1 MEKGYPRIIHEQ
13 RTSLPHDAG
22 PPFASGP
29 PGSGATVSPTSA
41 EAPSRRVIGVFT
53 AQLDDAYQIAVWR
66 GIESRARQRGV
77 GVVCFVGHRVDSP
90 IASEAAANVAYR
102 IADRRNV
109 DGLVVVSSAIS
120 TFLDQVGRM
129 FASQPG
135 LPHVSIGL
143 GISGVPSVTADGS
156 NGVSVLVRHLA
167 KDHRL
172 SRFALIGGPPGHPEA
187 EERERAFRDTLRELA
202 LPFDERL
209 AVKGTFLRDSGS
221 EAVRQL
227 LRLGLPFDALV
238 CMNDRMALAAM
249 GVLRQAGV
257 GVPGDVAVVGFD
269 GIEEGRYATPPL
281 TTVMQPLDELG
292 SSAVDALLERMD
304 GGRPLGRVLT
314 CTPVIRQSCG
324 CAPKRNYD
332 ADLTEP
338 PPTATTEERQAIG
351 EMVET
356 ARGGDAE
363 GFIAQFNA
371 ALAGTTLAGGKPGK
385 WNGYLSA
392 IQYLAETQGGAD
404 RTPPGLFEFARVL
417 IGESE
422 SRLQAARRITAEERL
437 ATLRA
442 ISASL
447 AGAFEMPVMLARLE
461 AGLVEL
467 GIGGGFI
474 ALFEQSDLI
483 SEWSRL
489 VMAPRDAGAGELPAG
504 GIRFRTIDLVPPRI
518 GQSWREGLWVLEPLV
533 FQKEPLGYILLPGGA
548 AEPAV
553 YATLREQVASA
564 LKGALL
570 LEQVLTHER
579 RLQVEVARR
588 TAELTRTN
596 KELTEEIE
604 RRMRLEQEVIQISN
618 RTMQRI
624 GQDLHDDLCQHLA
637 GIAMLVS
644 VLRGALSKSDA
655 AAIASIEHIGNL
667 LADSI
672 TRAKQIARGLYPA
685 GLEEHG
691 IVAAVEELVEAA
703 RRNYPAVID
712 FRASPDFRLPGTDR
726 ALHVYRI
733 IQEALSNAL
742 KHARSARIEVQLY
755 REDGGAPRGGPG
767 VNGRR
772 GEGERAAALVAEVTD
787 YGDGLPKSMT
797 GEGMGLRIMRY
808 RAETAGAE
816 LLIERLN
823 PGTRVTCRI
832 SGGTG
837 EQS

>member
-1 MEKGYPRIIHEQ
+1 M
-13 RTSLPHDAG
+13 
-22 PPFASGP
+22 
-29 PGSGATVSPTSA
+29 
-41 EAPSRRVIGVFT
+41 IGVFT

-102 IADRRNV
+102 IADGRNV

-129 FASQPG
+129 FASQPD
-135 LPHVSIGL
+135 LPRVSIGL
-143 GISGVPSVTADGS
+143 GVSGVPSVTADGS

-167 KDHRL
+167 QHHGL
-172 SRFALIGGPPGHPEA
+172 SHFAMIGGPSGHPEA
-187 EERERAFRDTLRELA
+187 EERERAFRATLRELA
-202 LPFDERL
+202 IPFDERL
-209 AVKGTFLRDSGS
+209 AVKGTFLRDSGI

-227 LRLGLPFDALV
+227 LQLNLPFHALV

-257 GVPGDVAVVGFD
+257 AVPGDVAVVGFD

-292 SSAVDALLERMD
+292 STAVDALLERME
-304 GGRPLGRVLT
+304 GGRPLDRVLT

-324 CAPKRNYD
+324 CAPKRTYD

-338 PPTATTEERQAIG
+338 PPTATGEERRSIA
-351 EMVET
+351 EMVEA
-356 ARGGDAE
+356 ARSGDAD
-363 GFIAQFNA
+363 GFIARFNG
-371 ALAGTTLAGGKPGK
+371 ALAATSLAGGKPGK

-392 IQYLAETQGGAD
+392 IQHLVETQGQRDD

-422 SRLQAARRITAEERL
+422 SRLQAARRIAAEERL

-447 AGAFEMPVMLARLE
+447 AGAFEIPVMLARLE

-467 GIGGGFI
+467 GIGGGYI
-474 ALFEQSDLI
+474 ALFEQRNLI

-489 VMAPRDAGAGELPAG
+489 VMAPRDARAGELPSG

-533 FQKEPLGYILLPGGA
+533 FQREPLGYILLPGGA

-596 KELTEEIE
+596 KELTQEIE
-604 RRMRLEQEVIQISN
+604 RRMRLEQEVIEVSN

-637 GIAMLVS
+637 GVAMLVS
-644 VLRGALSKSDA
+644 VLRGALSDS
-655 AAIASIEHIGNL
+655 AAIASIDHIGNL

-755 REDGGAPRGGPG
+755 REEKSTGYGGAQSTGRGGARSGGPG
-767 VNGRR
+767 GARGNGAGTNGRR
-772 GEGERAAALVAEVTD
+772 GEGERAAVLVAEVTD
-787 YGDGLPKSMT
+787 YGDGLPKSTT

-832 SGGTG
+832 SGGRG

>member
-1 MEKGYPRIIHEQ
+1 
-13 RTSLPHDAG
+13 
-22 PPFASGP
+22 
-29 PGSGATVSPTSA
+29 
-41 EAPSRRVIGVFT
+41 
-53 AQLDDAYQIAVWR
+53 
-66 GIESRARQRGV
+66 
-77 GVVCFVGHRVDSP
+77 
-90 IASEAAANVAYR
+90 
-102 IADRRNV
+102 
-109 DGLVVVSSAIS
+109 
-120 TFLDQVGRM
+120 
-129 FASQPG
+129 
-135 LPHVSIGL
+135 
-143 GISGVPSVTADGS
+143 
-156 NGVSVLVRHLA
+156 
-167 KDHRL
+167 
-172 SRFALIGGPPGHPEA
+172 
-187 EERERAFRDTLRELA
+187 
-202 LPFDERL
+202 
-209 AVKGTFLRDSGS
+209 
-221 EAVRQL
+221 
-227 LRLGLPFDALV
+227 
-238 CMNDRMALAAM
+238 MNDRMALAAV

-257 GVPGDVAVVGFD
+257 AVPGNVAVVGFD

-292 SSAVDALLERMD
+292 SSAVDALLERME
-304 GGRPLGRVLT
+304 GGSPLGRVLT

-324 CAPKRNYD
+324 CAPKRTYD

-338 PPTATTEERQAIG
+338 PPTATREERRAIA
-351 EMVET
+351 EMVDA
-356 ARGGDAE
+356 ARSGDAD
-363 GFIAQFNA
+363 GFIARFNG
-371 ALAGTTLAGGKPGK
+371 ALAVTALAGGKPGK

-392 IQYLAETQGGAD
+392 IQHLVETQGQGDD

-422 SRLQAARRITAEERL
+422 SRLQAARRIAAEERL

-467 GIGGGFI
+467 GIGGGYI
-474 ALFEQSDLI
+474 ALFEQRDLI

-489 VMAPRDAGAGELPAG
+489 VMAPRDAQAGELPAG
-504 GIRFRTIDLVPPRI
+504 GIRFRTIDLVPPAI

-596 KELTEEIE
+596 KELTQEIE
-604 RRMRLEQEVIQISN
+604 RRMRLEQEVIEISN

-637 GIAMLVS
+637 GVAMLVS
-644 VLRGALSKSDA
+644 VLRGALSDSA
-655 AAIASIEHIGNL
+655 AVASIEHIGNL

-733 IQEALSNAL
+733 VQEALSNAL

-755 REDGGAPRGGPG
+755 REEKSTEYGGAQSAGHGGAKSAGPVGARGGSAG
-767 VNGRR
+767 ANGRR
-772 GEGERAAALVAEVTD
+772 GEGDRAAVLVAKVTD
-787 YGDGLPKSMT
+787 YGDGLPKLMT

-832 SGGTG
+832 SGGQG
-837 EQS
+837 EKS